1 MEWNNMDVILQKYY
15 EDRLLMCST
24 DAWKELMKD
33 VAEMLKYTDTLS
45 SVSETHSVDYRKGE
59 VSMMRWMLSV
69 ADVSE
74 ETYMRL
80 KDATD
85 E

>member
-1 MEWNNMDVILQKYY
+1 MDISLQRYY
-15 EDRLLMCST
+15 EDRLSMCST

-33 VAEMLKYTDTLS
+33 IEGMLKATDTLS
-45 SVSETHSVDYRKGE
+45 SVSDTHSLDFRKGE
-59 VSMMRWMLSV
+59 VSMMRWMLSI

-74 ETYMRL
+74 ESYMRL
-80 KDATD
+80 KDASD

>member
-1 MEWNNMDVILQKYY
+1 MDIELQKYY
-15 EDRLLMCST
+15 EDRLDMCST

-33 VAEMLKYTDTLS
+33 ISEMLKYTDTLS
-45 SVSETHSVDYRKGE
+45 SVSETHSVDFRKGE

-69 ADVSE
+69 ANISE

-80 KDATD
+80 KDAPF